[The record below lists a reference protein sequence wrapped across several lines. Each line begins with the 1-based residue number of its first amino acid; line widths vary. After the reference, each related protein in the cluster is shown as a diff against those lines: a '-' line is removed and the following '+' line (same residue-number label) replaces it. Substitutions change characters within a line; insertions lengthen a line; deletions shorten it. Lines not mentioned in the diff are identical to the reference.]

1 MRILLRPINLL
12 LLAGPLGFLS
22 LEQNWG
28 AVPTFVLLALSII
41 PLAGLTSGFT
51 DALADQTGSQI
62 GGILEALFGNAAFII
77 LGITALSQGLVTVV
91 QASIAGAI
99 ISNTLLVLGTS
110 FFFGALSG
118 KRQLF
123 KAVTG
128 QNYSKL
134 LALTVVALV
143 LPAVAEASVPGAN
156 NVGIEVSAITAVV
169 LIVLYLVYVLFDVFH
184 VRDYG
189 FREDAEHERATTAI
203 GARTG
208 HESERDIPALLA
220 IPGLIG
226 ALLGTFFVSQTLIT
240 VTQTVTHGDEP
251 LTIGGFTLGTL
262 KLSETFIGLVV
273 IPLIGS
279 VAEHLN
285 AIRSSMKGDTEAT
298 IANTAGSAIQI
309 ALLAAPIFVLYSFFF
324 ASGPSGVFALL
335 FTRLELAVFALAAF
349 LFYLVTEDGEGTWQ
363 EGAQLMG
370 FYAIFAGAA
379 FFLK

>member
-22 LEQNWG
+22 LDQRWG
-28 AVPTFVLLALSII
+28 AIPSFVLLALAII
-41 PLAGLTSGFT
+41 PLSGLTSGFT
-51 DALADQTGSQI
+51 DAIADQTGSQV
-62 GGILEALFGNAAFII
+62 GGLLEAIFGNAAFII
-77 LGITALSQGLVTVV
+77 LGFLALSQGLVTVV
-91 QASIAGAI
+91 QASIAGAV

-118 KRQLF
+118 RRQLF

-143 LPAVAEASVPGAN
+143 LPAVAEQSVPGEN
-156 NVGIEVSAITAVV
+156 NVGFEVSAITAVV

-184 VRDYG
+184 LRDYG
-189 FREDAEHERATTAI
+189 YHLDEEHERATTAI

-208 HESERDIPALLA
+208 HQSERDIPVALA

-226 ALLGTFFVSQTLIT
+226 ALIGTFYVSQTLIT
-240 VTQTVTHGDEP
+240 VTVTVTRGTEP
-251 LTIGGFTLGTL
+251 LTIGGYSLGTL
-262 KLSETFIGLVV
+262 ALSETFVGLVV

-285 AIRSSMKGDTEAT
+285 AIRSSMKGDTETT

-309 ALLAAPIFVLYSFFF
+309 ALLAAPIFVLYSFFSGG
-324 ASGPSGVFALL
+324 SGPKFALL